1 MTFTFWLLNLPLW
14 CDNIWA
20 TYLSNI
26 SLFHAWTKH
35 IEIDFYS
42 VYNQVIQDQLLAE
55 FVSTKD

>member
-1 MTFTFWLLNLPLW
+1 MTFTFRLLNLPLW

-20 TYLSNI
+20 IYLSNI
-26 SLFHAWTKH
+26 SLFDARTKH

-42 VYNQVIQDQLLAE
+42 VYDQVIQDQLLAE